1 MAKKYKDRQVE
12 TVITEIKIDEKTYK
26 NETFKPSL
34 INFVYGKNGTGK
46 TTISEFIKNPSSSYI
61 TSTPRSDFELLVY
74 NNSFI
79 QEEIQSYGNIPG
91 LFTITKQNAEIK
103 KEIEKLEKEIA
114 DNKRQ
119 LAKLNEENES
129 IIKEKDNQQ
138 KMFFAA
144 TWKKTE
150 RTRKDYAA
158 ALTSAG
164 TKQGVAK
171 QIQQSKPVDHNDEDI
186 KVLYDRSFG
195 SDDRYSYL
203 KTLPV
208 KSTVS
213 NQLLVKPVISS
224 VSTPFAEFLEEIK
237 ATDWVKMG
245 HEQFQ
250 HTAGD
255 KCPYCQQ
262 KLPHNFEEK
271 LAECF
276 DKSYQK
282 QMDNLAQNAEHFK
295 FEVISI
301 NNVLK
306 YNSNIGFESSNM
318 PEYEALCSAL
328 ISKLESTRECWDRKL
343 RSPSTIIPSKSYLSE
358 ELEELNTCI
367 CKINEEIRKY
377 NEIVDDRAASQ
388 KKCTSMIWEKMA
400 FVCNEDLIQYQA
412 YVSTHDQRLKHIHD
426 EIVYL
431 TESNKIKE
439 KAIAEKSKDIINT
452 TEAMNDINQLIRDA
466 GFQGFEIREKANAKY
481 VYELVRDDGSVV
493 KNLSE
498 GERNFIGFLYFYGIV
513 MNSRSDDGVQ
523 RNKVIVIDDPV
534 SSMDSSALFSVAT
547 LTRHMIEICYNNYD
561 LEAKDSDPN
570 FIRQFIC
577 LTHNPF
583 FFKEISYNHVSEY
596 ECVNLYELT
605 KDSNNQSHITLCHKE
620 SGETRGR
627 YMNYSP
633 IKNTYDALWTEYKT
647 TTEPIILMN
656 VIRRIL
662 EYYFLQIG
670 GYKGSNIRTEVLDK
684 NRDKFPNQ
692 WEYDAAASMI
702 AYINT
707 GAAGFDDGLY
717 FDQSSVSVDQMRDVF
732 RNIFHVLNQ
741 DQHYDYMMR

>member
-1 MAKKYKDRQVE
+1 MVKKYKDTQVE
-12 TVITEIKIDEKTYK
+12 TFITEITIDEKTYK
-26 NETFKPSL
+26 RETFKPNL
-34 INFVYGKNGTGK
+34 INYVYGKNGTGK
-46 TTISEFIKNPSSSYI
+46 TTISEFIQNSSSNYG
-61 TSTPRSDFELLVY
+61 TSIPRSNFELLVY

-79 QEEIQSYGNIPG
+79 QDEIQSYGNIPG
-91 LFTITKQNAEIK
+91 LFTITKQNAEVK

-114 DNKRQ
+114 DNNRQ
-119 LAKLNEENES
+119 LAKLNEENDS

-138 KMFFAA
+138 KMFFAS

-150 RTRKDYAA
+150 RTRKDYAV

-171 QIQQSKPVDHNDEDI
+171 QVQQSKPVDHNDEDI

-195 SDDRYSYL
+195 SDDDRYSYL

-282 QMDNLAQNAEHFK
+282 QMDNLAQNAERFK
-295 FEVISI
+295 FEVVSI

-328 ISKLESTRECWDRKL
+328 RSKLEAKCDSWDKKL
-343 RSPSTIIPSKSYLSE
+343 KSPSSIILSKSDLSE
-358 ELEELNTCI
+358 ELEQLNTCI

-377 NEIVDDRAASQ
+377 NEIIDDRAASQ
-388 KKCTSMIWEKMA
+388 KKCKSLIWEKMA
-400 FVCNEDLIQYQA
+400 YICNEDLVQYQA
-412 YVSTHDQRLKHIHD
+412 YVSTHDQRLKNIHD
-426 EIVYL
+426 DIVYL

-439 KAIAEKSKDIINT
+439 KEIQEKSKNVINT
-452 TEAMNDINQLIRDA
+452 TQAMKDINQLIRDA

-493 KNLSE
+493 KKLSE

-523 RNKVIVIDDPV
+523 RNKVVVIDDPV

-561 LEAKDSDPN
+561 MENEGPD
-570 FIRQFIC
+570 FIKQIIC

-583 FFKEISYNHVSEY
+583 FFKEISYNHITDY
-596 ECVNLYELT
+596 ECANFYEIT
-605 KDSNNQSHITLCHKE
+605 KDGNNQSHIKLFHKE
-620 SGETRGR
+620 SGETGGK
-627 YMNYSP
+627 YINYSP
-633 IKNTYDALWTEYKT
+633 IKNTYDALWSEYRT

-670 GYKGSNIRTEVLDK
+670 GYKGNNIRTEVLDK
-684 NRDKFPNQ
+684 NKDKFPNQ

-717 FDQSSVSVDQMRDVF
+717 FDQSSISVDQMRSVCK
-732 RNIFHVLNQ
+732 NIFHVLNQ

>member
-1 MAKKYKDRQVE
+1 MVKKYKDTQVE
-12 TVITEIKIDEKTYK
+12 TFITEITIDEKTYK
-26 NETFKPSL
+26 RETFKPNL
-34 INFVYGKNGTGK
+34 INYVYGKNGTGK
-46 TTISEFIKNPSSSYI
+46 TTISEFIQNSSSNYG
-61 TSTPRSDFELLVY
+61 TSIPRSNFELLVY

-79 QEEIQSYGNIPG
+79 QDEIQSYGNIPG
-91 LFTITKQNAEIK
+91 LFTITKQNAEVK

-114 DNKRQ
+114 DNNRQ
-119 LAKLNEENES
+119 LAKLNEENDS

-138 KMFFAA
+138 KMFFAS

-150 RTRKDYAA
+150 RTRKDYAV

-171 QIQQSKPVDHNDEDI
+171 QVQQSKPVDHNDEDI

-195 SDDRYSYL
+195 SDDDRYSYL

-282 QMDNLAQNAEHFK
+282 QMDNLAQNAERFK
-295 FEVISI
+295 FEVVSI

-318 PEYEALCSAL
+318 PEYEALCSVL
-328 ISKLESTRECWDRKL
+328 RSKLEAKCDSWDKKL
-343 RSPSTIIPSKSYLSE
+343 KSPSSIILSKSDLSE
-358 ELEELNTCI
+358 ELEQLNTCI

-377 NEIVDDRAASQ
+377 NEIIDDRAASQ
-388 KKCTSMIWEKMA
+388 KKCTSLIWEKMA
-400 FVCNEDLIQYQA
+400 YICNEDLVQYQA
-412 YVSTHDQRLKHIHD
+412 YVSTHDQRLKNIHD
-426 EIVYL
+426 DIVYL

-439 KAIAEKSKDIINT
+439 KEIQEKSKNVINT
-452 TEAMNDINQLIRDA
+452 TQAMKDINQLIRDA

-493 KNLSE
+493 KKLSE

-523 RNKVIVIDDPV
+523 RNKVVVIDDPV

-547 LTRHMIEICYNNYD
+547 LTRHMIEICYNNYEMENEGPD
-561 LEAKDSDPN
+561 
-570 FIRQFIC
+570 FIKQIIC

-583 FFKEISYNHVSEY
+583 FFKEISYNHITDY
-596 ECVNLYELT
+596 ECANFYEIT
-605 KDSNNQSHITLCHKE
+605 KDGNNQSHIKLCHKE
-620 SGETRGR
+620 SGETGGK
-627 YMNYSP
+627 YINYSP
-633 IKNTYDALWTEYKT
+633 IKNTYDALWSEYRT

-670 GYKGSNIRTEVLDK
+670 GYKGNNIRTEVLDK
-684 NRDKFPNQ
+684 NKDKFPNQ

-717 FDQSSVSVDQMRDVF
+717 FDQSSISVDQMRSVCK
-732 RNIFHVLNQ
+732 NIFHVLNQ